1 MSDLEDV
8 QILKKSTR
16 LSMRKGPTLV
26 KVKKP
31 IVVEEPVE
39 EPKVEVKEEP
49 VVVVE
54 PVKKEKKP
62 RVKKNKVVP
71 VLSDSSDDAKPD
83 VVEKPKIVKK
93 TNGWID
99 HVRKYREEHPE
110 VAYKDCLK
118 LAKDCYKKA

>member
-1 MSDLEDV
+1 MSDVEDV

-16 LSMRKGPTLV
+16 LSMKKGPRLAKV
-26 KVKKP
+26 KVP
-31 IVVEEPVE
+31 VVE

-49 VVVVE
+49 SVVVE

-71 VLSDSSDDAKPD
+71 VLSDSSDDAKPE
-83 VVEKPKIVKK
+83 VVEKPKSTKK

-118 LAKDCYKKA
+118 LAKECYKKA